1 MDSPDADRRFK
12 EDNDSLYR
20 MPMAIVPVE
29 TVELRRGRMIKNA
42 ALDPAIE
49 LFRNAESGSGQLL
62 VRDIDSER
70 GHHMFGWPMDAEH
83 PDLKL
88 IRKLGRLTSYDV
100 YSLRIQFRDL
110 GIEPSSVEYLQ
121 LSEEKKEALRLYMHI
136 FTLPLINLV
145 YGEGSTAAQSTD
157 DVVGLFRNP
166 DTRIAHQNLTR
177 LANALDVQ
185 ISEIPKFLEDFSDIY
200 LSLAYFQEYV
210 DDLTPKIIDM
220 LEELKALE
228 SNWQLAKDAHVMAMV
243 RQIEGDLND
252 LLTSVT
258 GRFEAFRQHS
268 DRMWENITAA
278 KFRMVKEHVISSQQ
292 TVGGVLCG
300 LGIKLNAWKSRFP
313 KKHAGGPIAR
323 AEMLFQEILPG
334 LDKLQAIEREGRERS
349 VAAERRAEE
358 MNAA

>member
-1 MDSPDADRRFK
+1 MAAPDPDRRFQ

-49 LFRNAESGSGQLL
+49 LFRNSESGSGQLL
-62 VRDIDSER
+62 VHDIDSER
-70 GHHMFGWPMDAEH
+70 GHHMFGWPMGEEH

-88 IRKLGRLTSYDV
+88 IRKLGHLTSYDV

-145 YGEGSTAAQSTD
+145 YGEGSSAAQSTD

-166 DTRIAHQNLTR
+166 DTRVAHQNLMR
-177 LANALDVQ
+177 LATALEVDVRD
-185 ISEIPKFLEDFSDIY
+185 IPKFLEDFSDIY

-210 DDLTPKIIDM
+210 DDLTPKVIDM
-220 LEELKALE
+220 VEELKALE
-228 SNWQLAKDAHVMAMV
+228 DNWQLAKDTHVMATV
-243 RQIEGDLND
+243 QQIQGDLND

-278 KFRMVKEHVISSQQ
+278 KFRMVKEHVIGSQR

-323 AEMLFQEILPG
+323 SEMLFQEIMPG
-334 LDKLQAIEREGRERS
+334 LDRLMAIEREGRERS
-349 VAAERRAEE
+349 EAAERLSAD